1 MGLDLAVISAAL
13 FLLVLVAAWLA
24 ARALWGP
31 PRGKAVPTSSVRYG
45 MQPVAPAESFSRTNL
60 VDDSALADAIRDAE
74 IAVGGLSAHQRLL
87 IQSFV
92 NDRRV
97 MLESFEIAEK
107 TKDEITRASRLEVAK
122 KSLERLE
129 KLSLMDECPLSL
141 TNSRDLWVD
150 YHRLSSAVAPVAP
163 KEADVDVSHFIGRSW
178 GDVLAELTGGA
189 NLVDGRQ
196 TWELADEYKH
206 DLSKMLECCRAE
218 LLTLERGGQL
228 PAPFYFERAAILLR
242 KAKQYQKEVQLV
254 ELYLAAADAWK
265 RADPLGKRTVLSA
278 RHLKLEQRLDKA
290 RQLAQKQ
297 QGKLESSD

>member
-1 MGLDLAVISAAL
+1 M
-13 FLLVLVAAWLA
+13 
-24 ARALWGP
+24 P
-31 PRGKAVPTSSVRYG
+31 MSSVRHG
-45 MQPVAPAESFSRTNL
+45 IELASGVKSFSRKDL
-60 VDDSALADAIRDAE
+60 IDDAALADAIREAE
-74 IAVGGLSAHQRLL
+74 IAVGELSAHQRFL

-97 MLESFEIAEK
+97 MLESFDIAGK

-150 YHRLSSAVAPVAP
+150 FHRLSAAVTQVAP
-163 KEADVDVSHFIGRSW
+163 KQVGVDLSSFIGRSW
-178 GDVLAELTGGA
+178 GDVLAEMTGGA
-189 NLVDGRQ
+189 NLVDGKQ
-196 TWELADEYKH
+196 TWELADEYNH

-218 LLTLERGGQL
+218 LLTLERAGQL

-242 KAKQYQKEVQLV
+242 KAKQYQKELQLV
-254 ELYLAAADAWK
+254 ELYLAAADAWR

-278 RHLKLEQRLDKA
+278 RHLKLEQRLVKA
-290 RQLAQKQ
+290 RQLAEKR
-297 QGKLESSD
+297 QGKLESGD

>member
-1 MGLDLAVISAAL
+1 
-13 FLLVLVAAWLA
+13 
-24 ARALWGP
+24 
-31 PRGKAVPTSSVRYG
+31 
-45 MQPVAPAESFSRTNL
+45 
-60 VDDSALADAIRDAE
+60 
-74 IAVGGLSAHQRLL
+74 
-87 IQSFV
+87 
-92 NDRRV
+92 

-206 DLSKMLECCRAE
+206 DLAKMLECCRAE
-218 LLTLERGGQL
+218 LLTLERAGQL

-265 RADPLGKRTVLSA
+265 RADPSGRRTVLSA